1 MFDLAAPYLVR
12 DSRNQ
17 EEGHHGQV
25 GICAYCPDIARR
37 GDCARP
43 ETGSVAPSPSV
54 GVDEATHD
62 VPGTD
67 GTDQAPASVV
77 ALLMKIRGSMGE
89 AHNVSIIPLVTELST
104 VHAAAVLDVLRL
116 FPVALLEKSQ
126 LPHWT
131 VGKHRQVD
139 MECYLLD
146 GRHRQ
151 RSHSC
156 SCSTCW

>member
-104 VHAAAVLDVLRL
+104 VHAAGVLNVLRL
-116 FPVALLEKSQ
+116 FPGALLEKAIF
-126 LPHWT
+126 HI
-131 VGKHRQVD
+131 
-139 MECYLLD
+139 
-146 GRHRQ
+146 GRLASIA
-151 RSHSC
+151 RS
-156 SCSTCW
+156 T